1 MKIHILFQ
9 FRDGPWGGG
18 NQFLKA
24 LRGRFQS
31 MGCYAEEAKDA
42 DGILFNSNRSSIMQQ
57 TAEVYALAQHRPILV
72 NRIDGP
78 IFYRVPRDID
88 IDRMIGAFS
97 CLFADGVIYQSD
109 WIKKEMSH
117 FGMPTERPHAV
128 IMNSVDSTI
137 FHPPAHRPPHE
148 GKIRLIA
155 TSWSANMQKGFDFY
169 RELDDKLDFDRYEMA
184 FIGRSPLQ
192 FKNILTLDPAP
203 SIDVANQLREA
214 DIFITASHNDPCSNS
229 LVEALHCGL
238 PAVVRDSGGH
248 PEIIGK
254 AGETFSNTEELM
266 QSIEQVAANLDHYR
280 AHIQVLSMDEIANQ
294 YFAIFERIASKKRP
308 NKPLAMD
315 YWRLRWAMRRYKWR
329 KKWGNR

>member
-1 MKIHILFQ
+1 M
-9 FRDGPWGGG
+9 
-18 NQFLKA
+18 
-24 LRGRFQS
+24 
-31 MGCYAEEAKDA
+31 DA
-42 DGILFNSNRSSIMQQ
+42 P
-57 TAEVYALAQHRPILV
+57 AQ
-72 NRIDGP
+72 
-78 IFYRVPRDID
+78 
-88 IDRMIGAFS
+88 
-97 CLFADGVIYQSD
+97 
-109 WIKKEMSH
+109 
-117 FGMPTERPHAV
+117 
-128 IMNSVDSTI
+128 
-137 FHPPAHRPPHE
+137 
-148 GKIRLIA
+148 
-155 TSWSANMQKGFDFY
+155 
-169 RELDDKLDFDRYEMA
+169 
-184 FIGRSPLQ
+184 Q